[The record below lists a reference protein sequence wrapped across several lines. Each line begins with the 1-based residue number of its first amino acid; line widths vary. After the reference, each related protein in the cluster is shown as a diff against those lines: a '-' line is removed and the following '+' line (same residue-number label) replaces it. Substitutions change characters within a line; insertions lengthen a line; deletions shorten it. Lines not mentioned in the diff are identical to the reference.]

1 MITRSYS
8 QIGTVTYVYNSRAKR
23 IILKI
28 KPNASVWVTLPPFAE
43 VEKAEKFMLSRV
55 NWIKKAQQ
63 KLSEKTHTPSLITDD
78 CKLTHFHTLSFKTH
92 SLPKMSFDVDVDY
105 KLTVLYPESI
115 SREDSMVQDY
125 VALLRKQALRVD
137 AYLYIEKRLEQLS
150 QEYNFLF
157 KSVRITSARTR
168 WGSCSHNNN
177 INVSYY
183 IMQLPF
189 HLIDFVLI
197 HELCHTVHKNHGKEF
212 HELLNKCVDGKEREY
227 VGELRQYSIV

>member
-1 MITRSYS
+1 
-8 QIGTVTYVYNSRAKR
+8 
-23 IILKI
+23 
-28 KPNASVWVTLPPFAE
+28 
-43 VEKAEKFMLSRV
+43 
-55 NWIKKAQQ
+55 
-63 KLSEKTHTPSLITDD
+63 
-78 CKLTHFHTLSFKTH
+78 
-92 SLPKMSFDVDVDY
+92 
-105 KLTVLYPESI
+105 
-115 SREDSMVQDY
+115 
-125 VALLRKQALRVD
+125 
-137 AYLYIEKRLEQLS
+137 LS
-150 QEYNFLF
+150 QEYNFSF